1 MQVSRFN
8 PSSNCTSINKDQERK
23 FKNSITIKGGN
34 DKRAVI
40 EKFPKTE
47 QNDFE
52 LNEVFGLKSDQGR
65 RIIIDQNERKK
76 SQ

>member
-47 QNDFE
+47 
-52 LNEVFGLKSDQGR
+52 
-65 RIIIDQNERKK
+65 
-76 SQ
+76 